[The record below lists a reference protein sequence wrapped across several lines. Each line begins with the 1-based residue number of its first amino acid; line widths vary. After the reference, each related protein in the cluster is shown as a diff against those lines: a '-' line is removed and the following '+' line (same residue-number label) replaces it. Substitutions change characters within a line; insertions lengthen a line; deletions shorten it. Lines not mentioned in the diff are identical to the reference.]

1 MWLLPVEWASCFD
14 TLKFNL
20 RARSSGHK
28 PKKMNKHTLSL
39 FVPTRDFYEATFY
52 KIYRKEPIC
61 NFVPDLGQSVDH
73 KPVLRGK
80 GSRCQW
86 H

>member
-1 MWLLPVEWASCFD
+1 MWLLPGEWASCFD

-39 FVPTRDFYEATFY
+39 FVPTRDFY
-52 KIYRKEPIC
+52 
-61 NFVPDLGQSVDH
+61 
-73 KPVLRGK
+73 
-80 GSRCQW
+80 
-86 H
+86 